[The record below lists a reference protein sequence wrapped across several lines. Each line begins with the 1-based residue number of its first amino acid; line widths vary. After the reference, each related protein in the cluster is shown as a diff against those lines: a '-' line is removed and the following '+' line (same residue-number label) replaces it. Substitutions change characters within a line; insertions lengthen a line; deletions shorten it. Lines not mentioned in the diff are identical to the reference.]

1 MHILD
6 DVIALPSLPFLN
18 NHNIFITLRPGQVK
32 VFTNNV
38 LKIKKNSQKKK
49 LNYTLYH
56 KNILTF
62 TFLCSFNILF
72 SILGVCFLGK
82 LSLHLNWIIFEYVWR
97 RFFFVAQCFIIFSML
112 GCLPAIALAV
122 CHILWC
128 IVIYFYALLLLLMTL
143 HSLSLS
149 SLFSF
154 KFLCLWRPE
163 NVFFFLLL
171 FFIGNILLQTKW
183 ERQEKKIT
191 ISLENIAAFLSH
203 FNKMQLKI
211 VFGLTVQSSEEF
223 LWKCWQNKL
232 IRVHWM
238 GKQSTVCS
246 WKPITIM
253 P

>member
-1 MHILD
+1 MVFPIPRSRFSSSSLGLSNYKNMHILD

-163 NVFFFLLL
+163 NEFFFYCFSLSEIFYYKRSESDKKKKSQFHWKTLRL
-171 FFIGNILLQTKW
+171 FYHTSIKCN
-183 ERQEKKIT
+183 
-191 ISLENIAAFLSH
+191 
-203 FNKMQLKI
+203 
-211 VFGLTVQSSEEF
+211 
-223 LWKCWQNKL
+223 WK
-232 IRVHWM
+232 
-238 GKQSTVCS
+238 
-246 WKPITIM
+246 
-253 P
+253 